1 MRMRSAHT
9 RAAAVMAAAL
19 LLVAVAPRPAHA
31 IFGIGDVVYD
41 PANHQNAVLRY
52 AQLIL
57 QGQQMAQQIR
67 VATSEANH
75 IIGQARGFS
84 ISRLRLPSIGGVL
97 SEIDR
102 RYGQGESL
110 GYGNSRLDEI
120 FRTTF
125 PGVERWSH
133 GAAGR
138 QAVAAREL
146 AYGAL
151 MGTRDNFLLLS
162 RSQQRL
168 DQLKVELST
177 ATTERQVAQIQNRIG
192 AEQLDRQLQEQR
204 LQMGVANM
212 QAVDLALR
220 ADKSAREAMEDTA
233 RATLESY
240 QQDVHEAANRR
251 VRARGD
257 SIARARAERARS
269 LARP

>member
-1 MRMRSAHT
+1 MLNVRSTHARRT
-9 RAAAVMAAAL
+9 ASALVVL
-19 LLVAVAPRPAHA
+19 LLVAGAARPAHA
-31 IFGIGDVVYD
+31 IFGVGDIVYD
-41 PANHQNAVLRY
+41 PANHSNAMLRY

-57 QGQQMAQQIR
+57 QGRQMAQQIR

-75 IIGQARGFS
+75 IIHQARGFS
-84 ISRLRLPSIGGVL
+84 VSRLRLPSIGTVL

-102 RYGQGESL
+102 RYGRGESL

-125 PGVERWSH
+125 PAVADWNRQ
-133 GAAGR
+133 AAGR
-138 QAVAAREL
+138 QAEAARQL

-151 MGTRDNFLLLS
+151 MGTRDNFLLLA
-162 RSQQRL
+162 RSQQRF
-168 DQLKVELST
+168 DQLKAELATAST
-177 ATTERQVAQIQNRIG
+177 DRQVAQIQNRIA

-220 ADKSAREAMEDTA
+220 ADRSAREAMEDTA

-240 QQDVHEAANRR
+240 QQGVHEAAARR
-251 VRARGD
+251 VRAREE
-257 SIARARAERARS
+257 SIARERARRGVS
-269 LARP
+269 P

>member
-1 MRMRSAHT
+1 MRMRPAPA
-9 RAAAVMAAAL
+9 RAAVILAAAM
-19 LLVAVAPRPAHA
+19 LLVGVAPRPAHA

-57 QGQQMAQQIR
+57 QGRQMAQQIR

-84 ISRLRLPSIGGVL
+84 VSRLRLPSIGGVL

-102 RYGQGESL
+102 RYGRGETL

-125 PGVERWSH
+125 PGVEGWSRRV
-133 GAAGR
+133 AGR
-138 QAVAAREL
+138 QAAAAREL
-146 AYGAL
+146 AYGSL
-151 MGTRDNFLLLS
+151 MGTRDNFLLLA

-168 DQLKVELST
+168 DQLKAELATAST
-177 ATTERQVAQIQNRIG
+177 DRQVAQIQNRIS

-212 QAVDLALR
+212 QAIDLALR
-220 ADKSAREAMEDTA
+220 ADRSAREAMEDTA
-233 RATLESY
+233 RATLETY
-240 QQDVHEAANRR
+240 QQDVHEEAVRR
-251 VRARGD
+251 VRARED
-257 SIARARAERARS
+257 SIARARALRG
-269 LARP
+269 LAN